1 MALDQWIF
9 SWPMVWICLDH
20 MSSWVRVKW
29 TPDGHCLKGAVVIGV
44 PVWPPTHQLLYKYR
58 YRMLAGMIS
67 NQRSM
72 VIDTA
77 DGGPT
82 VWLFFYK
89 LWTSPLLTSGQG
101 ERNSQVSQA
110 YWANQGLL
118 LFRTSIYGSFTSI
131 VDSGSKQLAKASF
144 KQMQDCFEYFEN
156 GHGKRLPPTCIMCG
170 CPVEIRSLHVYLDSS
185 MKLLLFKIYG
195 VEPWEFAFRRCSD
208 SVTCSTPKLFKIRD
222 YPIQPNLRVQLVVGV
237 EICPA
242 VTKLSMDVFALSW
255 AIKGFSSS
263 LLGRNLQRNPTL
275 LELLLRKPDIWLNSW
290 AADHGLLGMRFKS
303 VSSMRAPELQKECF
317 PWCCKDFLHCFL
329 GNMLLQSPSSSY
341 NNLDDCQSGAVHM
354 RAGKSSSLYTIL

>member
-1 MALDQWIF
+1 MGCPCGPQHISCSTNTDIECLLVWSAIKDQW
-9 SWPMVWICLDH
+9 
-20 MSSWVRVKW
+20 
-29 TPDGHCLKGAVVIGV
+29 
-44 PVWPPTHQLLYKYR
+44 
-58 YRMLAGMIS
+58 
-67 NQRSM
+67 
-72 VIDTA
+72 
-77 DGGPT
+77 
-82 VWLFFYK
+82 WLILQMEDLQCGCFFYK

-275 LELLLRKPDIWLNSW
+275 LEYPWITSPQTWYLAQLLSCGSWTSWDAFQICVKHACTRASEGMFSLMLQRLPALFLRKYASTIAIFKLQQSWWL
-290 AADHGLLGMRFKS
+290 S
-303 VSSMRAPELQKECF
+303 VWSRPHACWQVE
-317 PWCCKDFLHCFL
+317 
-329 GNMLLQSPSSSY
+329 
-341 NNLDDCQSGAVHM
+341 
-354 RAGKSSSLYTIL
+354 

>member
-1 MALDQWIF
+1 
-9 SWPMVWICLDH
+9 
-20 MSSWVRVKW
+20 
-29 TPDGHCLKGAVVIGV
+29 
-44 PVWPPTHQLLYKYR
+44 
-58 YRMLAGMIS
+58 MLAGMIS
-67 NQRSM
+67 NQRSSNPL

-82 VWLFFYK
+82 VWLFFFYK

-208 SVTCSTPKLFKIRD
+208 SVTCSTPKFFNIRD

-255 AIKGFSSS
+255 AIKGFPSS
-263 LLGRNLQRNPTL
+263 LLGCNLQRNPTL
-275 LELLLRKPDIWLNSW
+275 LELLLRRALCKLQTWYLAQLLSCGSW
-290 AADHGLLGMRFKS
+290 TSWDAFQICVKHACTRASEGMFS
-303 VSSMRAPELQKECF
+303 LMLQRL
-317 PWCCKDFLHCFL
+317 PALFL
-329 GNMLLQSPSSSY
+329 GKYAS
-341 NNLDDCQSGAVHM
+341 
-354 RAGKSSSLYTIL
+354 TIAIFK